1 MNISEKSCSLREV
14 LDIIGGKWSMPIIY
28 ILSKG
33 RLRFSEIERSV
44 EGINTRMLVKEL
56 KNMEANGIV
65 TRDVYATVPP
75 TVEYALTVK
84 GQKLLPSI
92 VSLHKWGQ
100 EFTVWAFVII
110 KNDFFWRTGYGVSL
124 FSSIRGNRMIKGMC
138 HPFP

>member
-1 MNISEKSCSLREV
+1 MKISEKSCSLRDV

-33 RLRFSEIERSV
+33 KMRFREIERNV

-65 TRDVYATVPP
+65 LREVFATVPP
-75 TVEYALTVK
+75 TVEYTLTSK

-92 VSLHKWGQ
+92 VSLHQWGE
-100 EFTVWAFVII
+100 EF
-110 KNDFFWRTGYGVSL
+110 
-124 FSSIRGNRMIKGMC
+124 GNPRQ
-138 HPFP
+138 